1 MIKSLRIK
9 NFILVRDLD
18 ITFSE
23 GLNIL
28 TGETGA
34 GKSVIIGALDLILG
48 QRVRGE
54 VLFDKTKPAYL
65 ETVFCINTDRKEG
78 LSESLKDYL
87 DEDEN
92 ELIIIREVSPDGSN
106 KSVLNGRRVP
116 LNFIRSIRDELI
128 DFHSQR
134 DQIKL
139 FSNNYQ
145 LDILDT
151 YGDLIQKRNQYSAIY
166 QQTKSNLKKLNNLE
180 EERVRNEERKQLYE
194 FQINELEEANL
205 KIEEEQT
212 LQSELDLLTHA
223 EDILNDCGE
232 MKQLFFED
240 ELSLLD
246 KVRNYKIRLERFSKD
261 SPIIKEVIQYF
272 QELVNSFNEIQSG
285 LIRIED
291 SIDLDKGKMEE
302 IEERLNLVLRLK
314 DKYRMELPELIQFL
328 ENMRETLYNYNSGIE
343 EIEKLK
349 GAIHLQ
355 VKDLLKRASEL
366 SLDRKEA
373 SKLLREDILDDIS
386 KLALPESNF
395 KVGFSAEEIE
405 WEEDSLSLPYGLLES
420 GVDKI
425 DFLFSANR
433 GMDLQSLKQSVSGGE
448 LSRLLLVFKKVLAG
462 KLDTFSLIFD
472 EIDTGIGGAT
482 ARKTGEF
489 IGEVAR
495 HHQVICITHL
505 PQIAAIEGKH
515 FLIEKGVEGMFT
527 EIKVRKLEEAERKE
541 EIARMLAGDRSET
554 ALKHAEEL
562 LNYI

>member
-92 ELIIIREVSPDGSN
+92 ELIIIREISPDGSN

-151 YGDLIQKRNQYSAIY
+151 YGDLIQKRNEYSAIY
-166 QQTKSNLKKLNNLE
+166 QQTKSKLKKLNNLE

-462 KLDTFSLIFD
+462 KLDTFSLIF
-472 EIDTGIGGAT
+472 
-482 ARKTGEF
+482 
-489 IGEVAR
+489 
-495 HHQVICITHL
+495 
-505 PQIAAIEGKH
+505 
-515 FLIEKGVEGMFT
+515 
-527 EIKVRKLEEAERKE
+527 
-541 EIARMLAGDRSET
+541 
-554 ALKHAEEL
+554 
-562 LNYI
+562 

>member
-92 ELIIIREVSPDGSN
+92 ELIIIREISPDGSN

-151 YGDLIQKRNQYSAIY
+151 YGDLIQKRNEYSAIY
-166 QQTKSNLKKLNNLE
+166 QQTKSKLKKLNNLE

-386 KLALPESNF
+386 KLALPESDF
-395 KVGFSAEEIE
+395 KVGFSAEEIK

-527 EIKVRKLEEAERKE
+527 EIKVRELKEAERKE
-541 EIARMLAGDRSET
+541 EIARMLAGDKSEA